1 MDLFTPMACAFD
13 RLTIQ
18 FNPALRAGQPA
29 GLYPE
34 RGAVDT
40 EVEQLLFNSSCQLLP
55 CLFTGL
61 MQSQSRTLQISRLSF
76 DPLLKLF
83 DLEVE
88 VLRQIQFLVDL
99 LQVGDQLRD
108 IASVLL
114 LKFFKIRLTFPE
126 FLQSHRIEL
135 YTVPVALGELNR
147 LLDTYSCRPHLF
159 DPRFEIRLYL
169 SHLLHLSADLSQQIQ
184 QAYPVPTPCRND
196 SIGLLIQLLR
206 IVEKVHLR
214 LKCFRLLRVQIC
226 LLQFSGLK
234 LIELNLVTNLP
245 LPVFQRFKTLLEIA
259 HGTPAHLIPLKRSL
273 DGVKIVNHTPVILI
287 IKQVLMVVL
296 SMKVNQVL
304 ADLLQHSDPDRSV
317 INKTA
322 TAGVANFT
330 PEDQDLGRFN
340 RTLLKK
346 LLDPLIFAGVNL
358 GFDDRLGRSLAN
370 QFGIGPLSE
379 DHIERP
385 DDDRFSGACLTR
397 QDVQAR
403 FETDLQFID
412 ESKILD
418 VE

>member
-1 MDLFTPMACAFD
+1 MDLFTPMACTLD
-13 RLTIQ
+13 RLAIQ
-18 FNPALRAGQPA
+18 FKPALRAGQPA

-40 EVEQLLFNSSCQLLP
+40 EMEQLLFNSSCQLLP
-55 CLFTGL
+55 CLFTSL
-61 MQSQSRTLQISRLSF
+61 MQSQGRALQISRLSIYL
-76 DPLLKLF
+76 LLKLF
-83 DLEVE
+83 DLEIE
-88 VLRQIQFLVDL
+88 VLLQIQFPVDL

-108 IASVLL
+108 IAGVLF

-126 FLQSHRIEL
+126 LLQPHRIEL
-135 YTVPVALGELNR
+135 NTVPVAFGKLNR
-147 LLDTYSCRPHLF
+147 LLDADACRSHLF

-169 SHLLHLSADLSQQIQ
+169 SHLLHLSADFPQQIQ
-184 QAYPVPTPCRND
+184 QAYPVSTPCRND
-196 SIGLLIQLLR
+196 SVGLLIQLLR

-214 LKCFRLLRVQIC
+214 LKSFRLLWIQIC

-245 LPVFQRFKTLLEIA
+245 LPVFQLFKTLLEIT

-273 DGVKIVNHTPVILI
+273 DSVKIVNHTPVILI
-287 IKQVLMVVL
+287 IKDRKRVVL

-304 ADLLQHSDPDRSV
+304 ADLPQHSDPDRSV
-317 INKTA
+317 INKSA
-322 TAGVANFT
+322 AAGVANFT

-346 LLDPLIFAGVNL
+346 LLDPLVFSGVNL

-370 QFGIGPLSE
+370 QLGIGPLSE
-379 DHIERP
+379 DHIECP
-385 DDDRFSGACLTR
+385 DDDRLSGTCLTG

-403 FETDLQFID
+403 FKTDLQFID